1 MLPGLIGLPRPLVQ
15 SEDNTG
21 IGNPNMS
28 HVLPPKTNSKTAK
41 QFSRNYVTFFNKA
54 YQIEMSKNKLDL
66 YTNRM
71 FSEVLQIVQSRTNN
85 TNLVKK

>member
-41 QFSRNYVTFFNKA
+41 QFSRNYVTFFN
-54 YQIEMSKNKLDL
+54 
-66 YTNRM
+66 
-71 FSEVLQIVQSRTNN
+71 
-85 TNLVKK
+85 